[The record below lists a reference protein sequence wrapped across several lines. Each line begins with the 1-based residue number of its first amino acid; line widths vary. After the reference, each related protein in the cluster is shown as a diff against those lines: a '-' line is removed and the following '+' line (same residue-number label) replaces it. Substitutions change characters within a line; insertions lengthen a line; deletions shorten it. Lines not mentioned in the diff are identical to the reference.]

1 MRRYSEAVRA
11 DVRRRM
17 SPPHR
22 QSVARISAELGIHV
36 VTLYNWRK
44 TWRLQGEV
52 VPASEKD
59 PEGWGAT
66 DKFTVV
72 LETAG
77 LNATELSAYCRE
89 RGLYP
94 EQVERWRQA
103 SQDANE
109 KPVLTLKEQKE
120 LERLRAQDQKEIKP
134 LKQELRR
141 KEKALAE
148 AAALL
153 IASKKIQA
161 FWGEDGDD

>member
-1 MRRYSEAVRA
+1 
-11 DVRRRM
+11 
-17 SPPHR
+17 
-22 QSVARISAELGIHV
+22 V

-44 TWRLQGEV
+44 AWRLQGEV
-52 VPASEKD
+52 VPASDKD

-77 LNATELSAYCRE
+77 LNATELSAYSRE

-120 LERLRAQDQKEIKP
+120 LERLRAQDQKET
-134 LKQELRR
+134 
-141 KEKALAE
+141 
-148 AAALL
+148 
-153 IASKKIQA
+153 
-161 FWGEDGDD
+161 